1 MRVLGAVHGRR
12 RGARR
17 AVVMARLGPR
27 EIATH
32 SRALLAARALVGA
45 GASAPGF
52 GKAGTSRAATRR
64 WPRGAGRSTARTTRP
79 PLLPGPGTSLPRP
92 GLTVAGFMGC
102 KAPLG
107 TVSHSRSLFSMS
119 LSLFPCLS
127 FLHRGTNRNAA
138 SRLISGTNERTPWH
152 QALNE
157 TGDRQYLVRGD
168 GACEKPLHNTVSVCR
183 LSRFRGRAPTFC

>member
-1 MRVLGAVHGRR
+1 MRRILE
-12 RGARR
+12 
-17 AVVMARLGPR
+17 PF
-27 EIATH
+27 
-32 SRALLAARALVGA
+32 SRPALVGA
-45 GASAPGF
+45 GACKLASERLEGW
-52 GKAGTSRAATRR
+52 KAGRSVATRR
-64 WPRGAGRSTARTTRP
+64 RSRGAGRSTARTTRP